1 MRSVKG
7 FGKVMLAL
15 LIAALWLAGPAWLH
29 SASAL
34 PVSLYRGYITGR
46 TSGALL
52 FSIVQA
58 VGSDAASCH
67 NNTPPA
73 AHPSAT

>member
-1 MRSVKG
+1 MRPDARIRNLVL
-7 FGKVMLAL
+7 VL
-15 LIAALWLAGPAWLH
+15 LIVALWLAGPAWLH
-29 SASAL
+29 SAGAL
-34 PVSLYRGYITGR
+34 PVSLYRGYVAGR

-67 NNTPPA
+67 SNAPPA
-73 AHPSAT
+73 AKPSAT